1 MLPPPA
7 GPRSSPTRASAS
19 ESASGGG
26 GALRS
31 SARTSAGRGLPQH
44 ACQPENQQF
53 DAGGAALPLCAAGQ
67 TPSQNAC
74 YAPRARCV
82 DNVGFGVSVPLPT
95 YWLDRTIDPPPVS
108 AAARK
113 VDRGGFLAGARR
125 KWAPG
130 DARRDDVERAG
141 LDHGVDE
148 NVAP

>member
-1 MLPPPA
+1 MLSLVLTP
-7 GPRSSPTRASAS
+7 SPTRASAC

-31 SARTSAGRGLPQH
+31 AARTSAGRGLPQH

-53 DAGGAALPLCAAGQ
+53 DAGGAALPLCATGQ
-67 TPSQNAC
+67 RPVQNAC
-74 YAPRARCV
+74 YAPTARCA
-82 DNVGFGVSVPLPT
+82 DDVGFGANVPLLT

-113 VDRGGFLAGARR
+113 VDRGGFLAGATR
-125 KWAPG
+125 KWGPT
-130 DARRDDVERAG
+130 DLRTLRVEDLG
-141 LDHGVDE
+141 LQNGVDE

>member
-1 MLPPPA
+1 MLSLVLTP
-7 GPRSSPTRASAS
+7 SPTRASAS

-53 DAGGAALPLCAAGQ
+53 NAGGAALPLCSAGQ
-67 TPSQNAC
+67 TPVQNAC
-74 YAPRARCV
+74 YAPRARCA
-82 DNVGFGVSVPLPT
+82 DDVGFGANVPLLT

-113 VDRGGFLAGARR
+113 VDRGGFLDGARR
-125 KWAPG
+125 KWG
-130 DARRDDVERAG
+130 IDDPRTAEVLSLG
-141 LDHGVDE
+141 FDHGVDE
-148 NVAP
+148 DVAP